1 LFYKVFIYMK
11 IIITES
17 QYDLLKSFLFE
28 ETKVS
33 STTIIDKLLSGGVPK
48 NKINLL
54 KSGGENS
61 WVLQVVTEKGDILAI
76 QYPSLIDEIPSSDK
90 TKVDYLINNKKINT
104 ILHTSAAG
112 VILTK
117 YNDRKLPTSRKN

>member
-1 LFYKVFIYMK
+1 MFYKVFIYMK